1 MTQRCIFE
9 LNYALL
15 PHREWQ
21 GLLRRDI
28 GQTIESAKHLKHLFE
43 PIARGL
49 HLYRILRCRRRY
61 DIEKFLRIHILHNGT
76 HAWGVHDV
84 HQTTADWAATDC
96 NKIDC
101 LHAQD
106 KDGDSEY
113 DLRKEDQTRLYF
125 ETAICLEQIPRP

>member
-1 MTQRCIFE
+1 
-9 LNYALL
+9 
-15 PHREWQ
+15 
-21 GLLRRDI
+21 
-28 GQTIESAKHLKHLFE
+28 
-43 PIARGL
+43 
-49 HLYRILRCRRRY
+49 
-61 DIEKFLRIHILHNGT
+61 
-76 HAWGVHDV
+76 V